1 MFYCKKNRH
10 RRSLYCLVRYCG
22 VFILKQLAFLC
33 VFGVGLALFGLLMGW
48 QLTLQQWIGLASCA
62 TWIALVLLLGVACH
76 IESREQAFTKKECIE
91 IAVMIAALTA
101 FYGIVAAL
109 MYCC

>member
-1 MFYCKKNRH
+1 MFYCKKNRS
-10 RRSLYCLVRYCG
+10 RRSLYCLVRTCG
-22 VFILKQLAFLC
+22 VFVLKQLAFLC

-62 TWIALVLLLGVACH
+62 TWIALMLLLGVACQ
-76 IESREQAFTKKECIE
+76 IEARERPFTKKECME
-91 IAVMIAALTA
+91 LALMIVVLTA